1 MRIKLL
7 LSVLFFCFFAMV
19 AKAQQIF
26 EISQYIQHSFLYNP
40 AAAGAGDEPS
50 IGGIYRSQW
59 SGIDGGPKTVL
70 LFGDKY
76 FEKQKVGVGAT
87 LYSDVTGPTSRTGG
101 QVALSY
107 SIDFQNGKR
116 LMFGLAG
123 RVLQFSVDKSKIT
136 EALGNNDPLLAS
148 SGNKITGDADAGIY
162 YKSPTLNA
170 GIAADQLIQSK
181 LNLIDG
187 SKTPGKLYS
196 HYYLTA
202 DYHIKV
208 DESTVLIPNVLFQYL
223 PDAPMEFLGGM
234 RLEYADLLWI
244 GFSYH
249 SQQSFTAFAGFK
261 VDHTLAIGYAYE
273 LYNTPISLFDGGG
286 GASNELM
293 LKYFFHPK
301 APSVKAID
309 PL

>member
-7 LSVLFFCFFAMV
+7 LSVLFLCLFAMA

-26 EISQYIQHSFLYNP
+26 EISQYMQHSFLYNP
-40 AAAGAGDEPS
+40 AAAGAADEPS
-50 IGGIYRSQW
+50 IGAIYRSQW
-59 SGIDGGPKTVL
+59 SGIDGGPQTTL

-76 FEKQKVGVGAT
+76 FEKQKVGVGVT
-87 LYSDVTGPTSRTGG
+87 LYNDVTGPTSRAGG
-101 QVALSY
+101 QIALSY

-123 RVLQFSVDKSKIT
+123 RALQFSVDKSKLDLYT
-136 EALGNNDPLLAS
+136 PNDPILAS
-148 SGNKITGDADAGIY
+148 SSNKFVGDADAGIY
-162 YKSPTLNA
+162 YKSPTLNV
-170 GIAADQLIQSK
+170 GFCGDQLIQSK

-187 SKTPGKLYS
+187 SKTPGQLYS
-196 HYYLTA
+196 HYYLNA
-202 DYHIKV
+202 DYHVKI
-208 DESTVLIPNVLFQYL
+208 DEDNVLIPNVLFQYL
-223 PDAPMEFLGGM
+223 PNAPMEFLGGM

-293 LKYFFHPK
+293 VKYYFHPK
-301 APSVKAID
+301 APKVQAID

>member
-7 LSVLFFCFFAMV
+7 LSVLFFCLFAV
-19 AKAQQIF
+19 AAKAQQIF
-26 EISQYIQHSFLYNP
+26 EISQYMEHSFLYNP
-40 AAAGAGDEPS
+40 AAAGAGDVPS

-59 SGIDGGPKTVL
+59 AGIDGGPKTAL
-70 LFGDKY
+70 LFGDTY
-76 FEKQKVGVGAT
+76 FEKSKVGLGAM

-101 QVALSY
+101 QVAISY

-123 RVLQFSVDKSKIT
+123 RLLQFNVDKSKLQLQNT
-136 EALGNNDPLLAS
+136 MDPILAS
-148 SGNKITGDADAGIY
+148 STNRTTGDADAGIY

-181 LNLIDG
+181 LNFING
-187 SKTPGKLYS
+187 SKVPGQLYT
-196 HYYLTA
+196 HYYFSA
-202 DYHIKV
+202 DYRIKV
-208 DESTVLIPNVLFQYL
+208 DEDNVLTPNILFQYL
-223 PDAPMEFLGGM
+223 PNEPLEFIGGLK
-234 RLEYADLLWI
+234 LEYADLLWI

-261 VDHTLAIGYAYE
+261 IDHTLGIGYAYE
-273 LYNTPISLFDGGG
+273 VYNTPISLFDGGG
-286 GASNELM
+286 GSSNELM
-293 LKYFFHPK
+293 LKYYFHKKDPK
-301 APSVKAID
+301 VQAID

>member
-7 LSVLFFCFFAMV
+7 LSVLFFCLFAMG

-26 EISQYIQHSFLYNP
+26 EISQYMQHSFLYNP
-40 AAAGAGDEPS
+40 AAAGAADEPS
-50 IGGIYRSQW
+50 IGAIYRSQW

-76 FEKQKVGVGAT
+76 FEKDKVGVGVT
-87 LYSDVTGPTSRTGG
+87 LYNDVTGPTSRAGG
-101 QVALSY
+101 QIALSY

-123 RVLQFSVDKSKIT
+123 RALQFSVDKSKL
-136 EALGNNDPLLAS
+136 ELYQAQDPILTS
-148 SGNKITGDADAGIY
+148 SSNKFVGDADAGIY
-162 YKSPTLNA
+162 YKSPTLNV
-170 GIAADQLIQSK
+170 GFCGDQLIQSK

-187 SKTPGKLYS
+187 SKTPGQLYS
-196 HYYLTA
+196 HYYLNA

-208 DESTVLIPNVLFQYL
+208 DEDNVLIPNVLFQYL
-223 PDAPMEFLGGM
+223 PNAPMEFLGGM

-293 LKYFFHPK
+293 LKYYFHPK
-301 APSVKAID
+301 EKNKVKEIG

>member
-7 LSVLFFCFFAMV
+7 LSVLFFCLFTIG

-50 IGGIYRSQW
+50 IGAVYRSQW

-76 FEKQKVGVGAT
+76 FEKEKVGVGAT

-123 RVLQFSVDKSKIT
+123 RVLQFNVDKSKL
-136 EALGNNDPLLAS
+136 ELGDMGDPLLRS
-148 SGNKITGDADAGIY
+148 STNKLTGDADAGIY

-187 SKTPGKLYS
+187 SKKSGQLYS
-196 HYYLTA
+196 HYYLSA

-208 DESTVLIPNVLFQYL
+208 DEDNVLIPNVLFQYL
-223 PDAPMEFLGGM
+223 PNAPIEFLGGM

-293 LKYFFHPK
+293 LKYYFHPK
-301 APSVKAID
+301 PTNNVKAID